1 MKVKPKIR
9 KDMIMSLEASEV
21 SALVAELANLIVKV
35 VRWKKLSGLERE
47 AIASRFIELGTKLA
61 EDIAD

>member
-1 MKVKPKIR
+1 
-9 KDMIMSLEASEV
+9 MIMSLEASEV
-21 SALVAELANLIVKV
+21 SALVAELAKLIVKV
-35 VRWKKLSGLERE
+35 VRWKKLSVLERE